1 MTFKQQHPKD
11 LISRLY
17 ILEYMREIGANKL
30 YEKSNDLQKSQ
41 YFYKFINED
50 NNAPIQEVDINW
62 EYCLFV
68 ATMPQL
74 EYFMKNFL
82 EEIEEIESK
91 RKKIMS
97 QPMTSEES
105 VASIN
110 LRDIAVADVQRTK
123 AEMEANG
130 YRIH

>member
-1 MTFKQQHPKD
+1 MTFKQHHPKD

-50 NNAPIQEVDINW
+50 NNVPVQEVDVNW

-74 EYFMKNFL
+74 EYLMKNFM

-105 VASIN
+105 MASIN

-130 YRIH
+130 YSIH